1 MHIVTFIWAIFALRK
16 GKRTY
21 TSVAL
26 LLLVGLLWV
35 FALLN
40 EACNA
45 AFNAHAW
52 HYDDGTPNSTLH
64 YFMLNQP
71 SRLNGAAITGA
82 LLSTLLADSFLVCRC
97 TAVAPDAP

>member
-1 MHIVTFIWAIFALRK
+1 MHVVTFIWAIFALKK

-26 LLLVGLLWV
+26 LLLVTLLWV

-52 HYDDGTPNSTLH
+52 RYDDGTPNSTLH

-82 LLSTLLADSFLVCRC
+82 LLSTLLADSFLVRL
-97 TAVAPDAP
+97 PDATLTDAP